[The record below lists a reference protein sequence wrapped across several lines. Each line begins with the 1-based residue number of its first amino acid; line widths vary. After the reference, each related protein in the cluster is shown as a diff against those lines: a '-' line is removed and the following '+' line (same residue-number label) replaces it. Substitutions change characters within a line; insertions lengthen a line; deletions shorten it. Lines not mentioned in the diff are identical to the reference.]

1 MRLIC
6 ILTKKHHGIFACNET
21 DNRESSKIWVCDKSK
36 PTVSTVGLRHICG
49 GRACKRLGAVVE
61 GAQYYL
67 FIASGI
73 QPVDSVGIAAESQQQ
88 NLCG

>member
-1 MRLIC
+1 MKLI
-6 ILTKKHHGIFACNET
+6 IENPARYGYAIKANQLYQPL
-21 DNRESSKIWVCDKSK
+21 DCDTFVVAEPVKDS
-36 PTVSTVGLRHICG
+36 
-49 GRACKRLGAVVE
+49 GAVVE